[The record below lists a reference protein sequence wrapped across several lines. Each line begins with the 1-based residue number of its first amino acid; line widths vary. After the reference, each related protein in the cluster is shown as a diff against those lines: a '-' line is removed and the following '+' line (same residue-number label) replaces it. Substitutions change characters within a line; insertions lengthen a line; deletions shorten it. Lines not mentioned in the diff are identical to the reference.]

1 MNTQWK
7 VKNIIITNTGKYNK
21 KAGRE
26 EEKKKK
32 KEEKEKP
39 QEDHCIQWSTYSL
52 WVCSTLIYLNL
63 ARLTRFTAIA
73 LQSLFKTSILQSS
86 WFQQDLSCAEGMAL
100 LKQCHKMGD
109 CVHVLWAS
117 QEMLTPTHIPGPET
131 TCFLHLDHHSV
142 LPDQVLSARKPVQQ
156 PRS

>member
-73 LQSLFKTSILQSS
+73 LQSLF
-86 WFQQDLSCAEGMAL
+86 
-100 LKQCHKMGD
+100 LKPPFCK
-109 CVHVLWAS
+109 A
-117 QEMLTPTHIPGPET
+117 PG
-131 TCFLHLDHHSV
+131 FSRI
-142 LPDQVLSARKPVQQ
+142 SAVQKAW
-156 PRS
+156 PF